1 MRKLGIFAAAAAA
14 GAWLY
19 DPVSGRR
26 RRAQLRD
33 RTAGFFRRLVRRSG
47 RLGRHVASDTHGL
60 AQRAT
65 HVREQPKVL
74 DDTTL
79 KNKVETEIFRAADS
93 PKGRVSVNAQ
103 HGIVQLRGEVESTE
117 LIDDLVRKVRSI
129 QGVRDVENLLHLAG
143 TPAPMHQ

>member
-1 MRKLGIFAAAAAA
+1 MRKLGIIAAAAAA

-33 RTAGFFRRLVRRSG
+33 RTAGFFRRSARRGG
-47 RLGRHVASDTHGL
+47 RFGRHMASDTQGL

-65 HVREQPKVL
+65 HREQPKVL
-74 DDTTL
+74 DDATL

-103 HGIVQLRGEVESTE
+103 HGIVQLRGEVDSPE
-117 LIDDLVRKVRSI
+117 LIDDLAQKVRSI
-129 QGVRDVENLLHLAG
+129 QGVREVENLLHLAG
-143 TPAPMHQ
+143 TPALMHQ

>member
-1 MRKLGIFAAAAAA
+1 MRKLGIVAAFAAA

-26 RRAQLRD
+26 RRAHLRD

-47 RLGRHVASDTHGL
+47 RLGRHVASDTQGL

-65 HVREQPKVL
+65 HREQPKVL
-74 DDTTL
+74 DDATL

-103 HGIVQLRGEVESTE
+103 HGVVQLRGEVDSPE
-117 LIDDLVRKVRSI
+117 LIDDLVQKVRSI
-129 QGVRDVENLLHLAG
+129 HGVREVENLLHLAG

>member
-1 MRKLGIFAAAAAA
+1 MRKLGIIAAAAAA

-26 RRAQLRD
+26 RRAQLGD

-47 RLGRHVASDTHGL
+47 RLGRHVASGTHGL

-65 HVREQPKVL
+65 HREQPKAL
-74 DDTTL
+74 DDATL

-103 HGIVQLRGEVESTE
+103 HGIVQLRGEVDSTDM
-117 LIDDLVRKVRSI
+117 IDDLVQKVRSI
-129 QGVRDVENLLHLAG
+129 HGVRDVENLLHLAG

>member
-1 MRKLGIFAAAAAA
+1 MRKLGITAAAAAA

-47 RLGRHVASDTHGL
+47 RLGHHMASDAHGL
-60 AQRAT
+60 AHRAT
-65 HVREQPKVL
+65 NREQPKAL
-74 DDTTL
+74 DDATL

-103 HGIVQLRGEVESTE
+103 HGVVQLRGEVDSTE
-117 LIDDLVRKVRSI
+117 LIDDLVQKVRSI
-129 QGVRDVENLLHLAG
+129 HGVRDVENLLHLAG
-143 TPAPMHQ
+143 TPAPMHH

>member
-1 MRKLGIFAAAAAA
+1 MRKLGIIAAAAAA

-33 RTAGFFRRLVRRSG
+33 RTAGFFRRSARRGG
-47 RLGRHVASDTHGL
+47 RFGRHMASDTQGL

-65 HVREQPKVL
+65 HREQPKVL
-74 DDTTL
+74 DDATL

-103 HGIVQLRGEVESTE
+103 HGIVQLRGEVDSPE
-117 LIDDLVRKVRSI
+117 LIDDLAQKVRSI
-129 QGVRDVENLLHLAG
+129 QGVREVENLLHLAG